1 MFFLGPK
8 ELITSD
14 SHKALI
20 DNALDNKKARN
31 PQIKSRTLLIP
42 LKLDA
47 LVLEYAKATEVPYT
61 SAALDL
67 IQRGLKAR
75 FPGHS
80 SQLSPLMITKFIGSM
95 PKQELSMP
103 SNAELDLRKGR
114 KNINI
119 LKIFRLARPVL
130 QKEALQDSSIPKEVK
145 GFDQSQ
151 VEEALGMNRAA
162 ANHLLKAMVQ
172 MGGIDKVG
180 VGAAAKY
187 FLKKGLSTE
196 EIKTVRVALEKTLPR
211 STRKRRPV
219 FDLPPPITPAITSA
233 PHRPL
238 EGR

>member
-1 MFFLGPK
+1 MFSFDPK
-8 ELITSD
+8 QLVPSN
-14 SHKALI
+14 SHKTLY
-20 DNALDNKKARN
+20 DNTLNTVKARN
-31 PQIKSRTLLIP
+31 PQIKSRTLLLP
-42 LKLDA
+42 VKLDA

-67 IQRGLKAR
+67 IQRGLEAR
-75 FPGHS
+75 FPGHP
-80 SQLSPLMITKFIGSM
+80 SQLSPLMIAKFIGSM

-130 QKEALQDSSIPKEVK
+130 QKEALHDNSIPKEVK

-162 ANHLLKAMVQ
+162 ANHLLKAMVG
-172 MGGIDKVG
+172 MGGIEKVG

-187 FLKKGLSTE
+187 FLKKGLSAK
-196 EIKTVRVALEKTLPR
+196 EIKTVRVALERTLAR
-211 STRKRRPV
+211 STRKPRPV
-219 FDLPPPITPAITSA
+219 FELPLPKNPAAKGSPNLTPEE
-233 PHRPL
+233 P
-238 EGR
+238 

>member
-8 ELITSD
+8 ELMPANL
-14 SHKALI
+14 HNALN
-20 DNALDNKKARN
+20 DNALDNERARN
-31 PQIKSRTLLIP
+31 PQIKSRTILLPI
-42 LKLDA
+42 KLDA
-47 LVLEYAKATEVPYT
+47 LVSEYAKATGVPYN
-61 SAALDL
+61 SAAMDL
-67 IQRGLKAR
+67 IHRGLQAR

-80 SQLSPLMITKFIGSM
+80 SHLTPLMISKLVTAM

-119 LKIFRLARPVL
+119 LKVLLLARPVFE
-130 QKEALQDSSIPKEVK
+130 KEAPQDSSIPKEVK

-172 MGGIDKVG
+172 MGGIEKVG

-219 FDLPPPITPAITSA
+219 FDLPPPITPATTRVS
-233 PHRPL
+233 
-238 EGR
+238 

>member
-8 ELITSD
+8 ELIPSY
-14 SHKALI
+14 SHKTLI
-20 DNALDNKKARN
+20 VNALDNNKARN

-47 LVLEYAKATEVPYT
+47 LVLEYAKATDVPYT

-130 QKEALQDSSIPKEVK
+130 QKEALQDNSVPKEVK

-151 VEEALGMNRAA
+151 VESALGMNRAA

-172 MGGIDKVG
+172 MGGIEKVG

-187 FLKKGLSTE
+187 FLKKGLSAK
-196 EIKTVRVALEKTLPR
+196 EIKTVRVALEKTLAR
-211 STRKRRPV
+211 STRKPRPV
-219 FDLPPPITPAITSA
+219 FELPSPKNPAAKSSPNLPPEEP
-233 PHRPL
+233 
-238 EGR
+238 